1 MKDDLRNIVNDLGM
15 PREDIYQSSKLRE
28 WSLVLTAMGID
39 HEVDLEQG
47 IFVAR
52 SDAASAV
59 QEIRQYEQEES
70 VMKKMHPSA
79 EVRQGRIYIHLLL
92 LSLLLLFFTAVNSNL
107 GMPAQEWIEL
117 GRGDADRII
126 SKNELWRTVTSLT
139 LHSDPAHVLGNVII
153 GAPFIISTCTFLGT
167 GLGWL
172 CILLGGALGNYINAW
187 VVHPSHL
194 SIGFSTSIFAAVG
207 IMSIN
212 SIRHS
217 RLKAGNAL
225 VLGLALLAL
234 LGVGGK
240 NTDLGAHLFGLSAG
254 FFLGWLV
261 MIIHHRVE
269 SLSRLNFLFF
279 LSAVLLVLESWTMAI
294 ARHGLLDM
302 IIIRFWS

>member
-1 MKDDLRNIVNDLGM
+1 MDDDLRNIVHEVGLLQVEK
-15 PREDIYQSSKLRE
+15 PERTRFRE

-39 HEVDLEQG
+39 HVMDPEQG

-52 SDAASAV
+52 SEASSAV
-59 QEIRQYEQEES
+59 EEIRRYEHEES
-70 VMKKMHPSA
+70 VLQKMYPDTEA
-79 EVRQGRIYIHLLL
+79 KQGRVYIHLFI

-107 GMPAQEWIEL
+107 GMPAREWMEL
-117 GRGDADRII
+117 GRADADKII
-126 SKNELWRTVTSLT
+126 RQNELWRTVTSLT

-153 GAPFIISTCTFLGT
+153 GAPFIISTCALLGT

-172 CILLGGALGNYINAW
+172 CVILGGALGNYINAW
-187 VVHPSHL
+187 VVAPPHL
-194 SIGFSTSIFAAVG
+194 SIGFSTSVFAAVG

-217 RLKAGNAL
+217 RLKAGNAF

-261 MIIHHRVE
+261 MIINDNME
-269 SLSRLNFLFF
+269 SVSRLNFLFG
-279 LSAVLLVLESWTMAI
+279 LAAVLIVLESWTMAI
-294 ARHGLLDM
+294 ENHGLLDM
-302 IIIRFWS
+302 LIIRFGS